1 MRDLTYG
8 FKKLTENNRDGSF
21 STQANRSR
29 MLSLFSDQLHEAGYR
44 QLKEPNQMKGRHV
57 NALVERWQKEEISA
71 GTMKNRMSVIR
82 WWAEKVNKQSV
93 VHRDNVMYGID
104 NRKYVT
110 NEQKAQ
116 VLDNAKLNSIKDDHV
131 KMNLELQRAFGLR
144 KEESIKFQ
152 PHFADRG
159 DHIVLKGS
167 WTKGGKE
174 RIIPVRNEMQREL
187 LDRLHKAVG
196 KASLIPPNRSYIQ
209 HVKIWERHTQKAGLS
224 KLHGLRHQYAQDRY
238 TELTGLIAPAAGGR
252 SSKEL
257 SNEEKQGDLEAR
269 LTISKEMGHERE
281 QITAVYLGR

>member
-1 MRDLTYG
+1 
-8 FKKLTENNRDGSF
+8 
-21 STQANRSR
+21 
-29 MLSLFSDQLHEAGYR
+29 
-44 QLKEPNQMKGRHV
+44 
-57 NALVERWQKEEISA
+57 
-71 GTMKNRMSVIR
+71 
-82 WWAEKVNKQSV
+82 
-93 VHRDNVMYGID
+93 MYGID
-104 NRKYVT
+104 NRQYVT

-116 VLDNAKLNSIKDDHV
+116 VLDRVKLGSIKEDHV
-131 KMNLELQRAFGLR
+131 KMSLELQHAFGLR

-152 PHFADRG
+152 PYYADKG

-174 RIIPVRNEMQREL
+174 RVIPVRNEIQRAL

-196 KASLIPPNRSYIQ
+196 KASLIPPTRSYIQ

-257 SNEEKQGDLEAR
+257 TSEEKRIDQEAR
-269 LTISKEMGHERE
+269 LRISKEMGHERE